1 MDLQKYQVE
10 TWVSY
15 LSFQANA
22 IRHSHMD
29 PVPVAQSWISANSGI
44 KFNLQ
49 FKFVYFFKTSEKKT
63 PINLDKISEGI
74 FPNL

>member
-1 MDLQKYQVE
+1 
-10 TWVSY
+10 
-15 LSFQANA
+15 
-22 IRHSHMD
+22 MD
-29 PVPVAQSWISANSGI
+29 PVPVAQSWISANRGI